1 MGEDVRRVLAH
12 RRAVPAYGAGIAVR
26 KVAAQGRAGT
36 PVLLL
41 HGLFDSGRGW
51 RDLPERLARA
61 GHPVLVPDLPGHGDS
76 RATALSAE
84 DMTAQIARFAVDALG
99 TGKVRIVGHSL
110 GAVVAAGLAQ
120 RLGAQVERLVLIAP
134 AGLGPRLNADFLDL
148 MECAETPAALARAMA
163 LLGGAPLSDALL
175 ASELDRLTL
184 LRPALRPLVRSLA
197 VNGVQQIDIAPMLG
211 TLAVPLT
218 AIFGLDDRIIDWRDC
233 AALPARTAIHL
244 VRGAGHMAHASDPA
258 LVARLVVGP
267 VGAEQGGASADAA

>member
-1 MGEDVRRVLAH
+1 
-12 RRAVPAYGAGIAVR
+12 
-26 KVAAQGRAGT
+26 
-36 PVLLL
+36 
-41 HGLFDSGRGW
+41 
-51 RDLPERLARA
+51 
-61 GHPVLVPDLPGHGDS
+61 
-76 RATALSAE
+76 
-84 DMTAQIARFAVDALG
+84 MTAQIARFAVDALG

-233 AALPARTAIHL
+233 AALPARAAIHL

-258 LVARLVVGP
+258 LVARLVVGQ